1 MRVCIR
7 VFGIVQ
13 GVGFRPTVK
22 RHADACDIAGS
33 VSNKGPYVEIFA
45 EGSEEC
51 VHSFIKQIQE
61 EPPKR
66 AVILKLDA
74 ENVESGEDGFH
85 KVESETDS
93 KEKFQIIESEKEEG
107 EIFVSPDIA
116 ICPECKKELY
126 DKNDR
131 RYLHPFINCTCC
143 GPRLTIL
150 DSMPYDRVRTSMGE
164 FPMCE
169 KCEYE
174 YTHAETRRFDAQ
186 PVCCNDCGPEVYL
199 LGRKER
205 GADAIRYTRKV
216 ISEGG
221 IVAVKGI
228 GGFHLC
234 CDAAKEETVAR
245 LRQRKKRPMK
255 PFAVMMKD
263 LDVVRRECETEPHLE
278 EILDG
283 HQKPIIL
290 LPKKEGGTLCESV
303 APDNPKIGVML
314 PYAPVQLLLFD
325 YQDETKVSD
334 CLVMTSANT
343 SGAPIC
349 RDDEDALNELSGL
362 CDVILSHDR
371 KIRLRADD
379 TVMDFYRGEP
389 YMIRRSR
396 GYAPLP
402 FMMGN
407 EFKGQVLAVGGE
419 LKNAFCI
426 GKNQL
431 FYPSPYIGDMGDVR
445 TVKALKE
452 SVKRMEE
459 LLETKPQ
466 IVACDMHPSY
476 NTRAAA
482 EEMGLPVFLV
492 QHHYAHILSCMAEN
506 EWTTEKKVIG
516 VSFDGTGYGTD
527 GTIWGGEILLAD
539 YDSFTRWGCIE
550 PFAQTGGDVSAKE
563 GWRIAVS
570 LLGKIYGK
578 ENALQI
584 IETLGLCEPK
594 LAKLQFTME
603 ERGIN
608 TVQSTSAGRLFDAVS
623 AILDI
628 RKSST
633 FEGEA
638 STSLQFAAEKWLDA
652 QQQKTFYQQQIDIN
666 RNMKVSQE
674 NSSDADQK
682 IIADRNKSMNL
693 KSISDVAQK
702 SVVEKNNS
710 INRNIKADL
719 YYLPTLSLVKEV
731 AERKL
736 AGENSNQLA
745 LHFHRRLAGMIVSA
759 CEKAREEIGI
769 NTVALSGGVYQNKL
783 LLDYSVTMLEER
795 GFHVLRH
802 HLLPPNDGGISL
814 GQAVAAMRS
823 LQKGE

>member
-66 AVILKLDA
+66 AVILKLDV
-74 ENVESGEDGFH
+74 ENVESGEDGIH

-459 LLETKPQ
+459 LLETKPL

-652 QQQKTFYQQQIDIN
+652 QKKKIAGSEDFAE
-666 RNMKVSQE
+666 SG
-674 NSSDADQK
+674 
-682 IIADRNKSMNL
+682 IIADYGEL

-719 YYLPTLSLVKEV
+719 YYLPTLSLVKEL

>member
-66 AVILKLDA
+66 AVILKLDV
-74 ENVESGEDGFH
+74 ENVESGEDGIH

-216 ISEGG
+216 LSEGG

-550 PFAQTGGDVSAKE
+550 PFAQTGGDASAKE

-578 ENALQI
+578 ENALLI

-652 QQQKTFYQQQIDIN
+652 QK
-666 RNMKVSQE
+666 K
-674 NSSDADQK
+674 K
-682 IIADRNKSMNL
+682 IAGSEDFAESGIITDYGEL

-719 YYLPTLSLVKEV
+719 YYLPTLSLVKEL

-759 CEKAREEIGI
+759 CEKVREETGI

>member
-66 AVILKLDA
+66 AVILKLDV
-74 ENVESGEDGFH
+74 ENVESGEDGIH

-407 EFKGQVLAVGGE
+407 EFKGQELAVGGE

-550 PFAQTGGDVSAKE
+550 PFAQTGGDASAKE

-578 ENALQI
+578 ENALLI

-652 QQQKTFYQQQIDIN
+652 QK
-666 RNMKVSQE
+666 K
-674 NSSDADQK
+674 K
-682 IIADRNKSMNL
+682 IAGSEDFAESGIITDYGEL

-719 YYLPTLSLVKEV
+719 YYLPTLSLVKEL

-759 CEKAREEIGI
+759 CEKAREETGI

>member
-66 AVILKLDA
+66 AVILKLDV
-74 ENVESGEDGFH
+74 ENVESGEDGIH

-550 PFAQTGGDVSAKE
+550 PFAQTGGDASAKE

-578 ENALQI
+578 ENALLI

-603 ERGIN
+603 EREIN

-652 QQQKTFYQQQIDIN
+652 QK
-666 RNMKVSQE
+666 K
-674 NSSDADQK
+674 K
-682 IIADRNKSMNL
+682 IAGSEDFAESGIITDYGEL

-759 CEKAREEIGI
+759 CEKAREETGI

>member
-66 AVILKLDA
+66 AVILKLDV
-74 ENVESGEDGFH
+74 ENVESGEDGIH

-334 CLVMTSANT
+334 CIVMTSANT

-506 EWTTEKKVIG
+506 EWTTEKRVIG

-550 PFAQTGGDVSAKE
+550 PFAQTGGDASAKE

-578 ENALQI
+578 ENALLI

-652 QQQKTFYQQQIDIN
+652 QK
-666 RNMKVSQE
+666 K
-674 NSSDADQK
+674 K
-682 IIADRNKSMNL
+682 IAGSEDFAESGIITDYGEL

-719 YYLPTLSLVKEV
+719 YYLPTLSLVKEL

-759 CEKAREEIGI
+759 CEKAREETGI

>member
-66 AVILKLDA
+66 AVILKLDV
-74 ENVESGEDGFH
+74 ENVESGEDGIH

-216 ISEGG
+216 LSEGG

-476 NTRAAA
+476 NTRPAA

-550 PFAQTGGDVSAKE
+550 PFAQTGGDASAKE

-578 ENALQI
+578 ENALLI

-652 QQQKTFYQQQIDIN
+652 QK
-666 RNMKVSQE
+666 K
-674 NSSDADQK
+674 K
-682 IIADRNKSMNL
+682 IAGSEDFAESGIITDYGEL

-759 CEKAREEIGI
+759 CEKAREETGI

>member
-66 AVILKLDA
+66 AVILKLDV
-74 ENVESGEDGFH
+74 ENVESGEDGIH

-303 APDNPKIGVML
+303 APDNPKIG
-314 PYAPVQLLLFD
+314 
-325 YQDETKVSD
+325 
-334 CLVMTSANT
+334 
-343 SGAPIC
+343 
-349 RDDEDALNELSGL
+349 
-362 CDVILSHDR
+362 
-371 KIRLRADD
+371 
-379 TVMDFYRGEP
+379 
-389 YMIRRSR
+389 
-396 GYAPLP
+396 
-402 FMMGN
+402 
-407 EFKGQVLAVGGE
+407 
-419 LKNAFCI
+419 
-426 GKNQL
+426 
-431 FYPSPYIGDMGDVR
+431 
-445 TVKALKE
+445 
-452 SVKRMEE
+452 
-459 LLETKPQ
+459 
-466 IVACDMHPSY
+466 
-476 NTRAAA
+476 
-482 EEMGLPVFLV
+482 
-492 QHHYAHILSCMAEN
+492 
-506 EWTTEKKVIG
+506 
-516 VSFDGTGYGTD
+516 
-527 GTIWGGEILLAD
+527 
-539 YDSFTRWGCIE
+539 
-550 PFAQTGGDVSAKE
+550 
-563 GWRIAVS
+563 
-570 LLGKIYGK
+570 
-578 ENALQI
+578 
-584 IETLGLCEPK
+584 
-594 LAKLQFTME
+594 
-603 ERGIN
+603 
-608 TVQSTSAGRLFDAVS
+608 
-623 AILDI
+623 
-628 RKSST
+628 
-633 FEGEA
+633 
-638 STSLQFAAEKWLDA
+638 
-652 QQQKTFYQQQIDIN
+652 
-666 RNMKVSQE
+666 
-674 NSSDADQK
+674 
-682 IIADRNKSMNL
+682 
-693 KSISDVAQK
+693 
-702 SVVEKNNS
+702 
-710 INRNIKADL
+710 
-719 YYLPTLSLVKEV
+719 
-731 AERKL
+731 
-736 AGENSNQLA
+736 
-745 LHFHRRLAGMIVSA
+745 GM
-759 CEKAREEIGI
+759 
-769 NTVALSGGVYQNKL
+769 
-783 LLDYSVTMLEER
+783 
-795 GFHVLRH
+795 
-802 HLLPPNDGGISL
+802 
-814 GQAVAAMRS
+814 
-823 LQKGE
+823 

>member
-61 EPPKR
+61 APPKR
-66 AVILKLDA
+66 AVILKLDV
-74 ENVESGEDGFH
+74 ENVESGEDGIH

-255 PFAVMMKD
+255 PFAVMMKN

-314 PYAPVQLLLFD
+314 PYAPVQLLIFD

-550 PFAQTGGDVSAKE
+550 PFAQTGGDASAKE

-578 ENALQI
+578 ENALLI

-652 QQQKTFYQQQIDIN
+652 QK
-666 RNMKVSQE
+666 K
-674 NSSDADQK
+674 K
-682 IIADRNKSMNL
+682 IAGSEDFAESGIITDYGEL

-710 INRNIKADL
+710 INRNIKSDL
-719 YYLPTLSLVKEV
+719 YYLPTLSLVKEL

-759 CEKAREEIGI
+759 CEKAREETGI

>member
-66 AVILKLDA
+66 AVILKLDV
-74 ENVESGEDGFH
+74 ENVESGEDGIH

-303 APDNPKIGVML
+303 APDDPKIGVML

-652 QQQKTFYQQQIDIN
+652 QKKKIAGSEDFAE
-666 RNMKVSQE
+666 SG
-674 NSSDADQK
+674 
-682 IIADRNKSMNL
+682 IIADYGEL

-719 YYLPTLSLVKEV
+719 YYLPTLSLVKEL

>member
-74 ENVESGEDGFH
+74 ENVESGEDGIH
-85 KVESETDS
+85 KAESKTDS

-199 LGRKER
+199 LGREER

-303 APDNPKIGVML
+303 ALDNPKIGVML

-506 EWTTEKKVIG
+506 EWTTEKRVIG

-550 PFAQTGGDVSAKE
+550 PFAQTGGDASAKE

-570 LLGKIYGK
+570 LLGKIYGQ
-578 ENALQI
+578 ENALLI

-638 STSLQFAAEKWLDA
+638 STSLQFAAEKWLNA
-652 QQQKTFYQQQIDIN
+652 QK
-666 RNMKVSQE
+666 K
-674 NSSDADQK
+674 K
-682 IIADRNKSMNL
+682 IAGSEDFAESGIITDYEEL

-719 YYLPTLSLVKEV
+719 YYLPTLSLVKEL

-759 CEKAREEIGI
+759 CEKAREETGI

>member
-66 AVILKLDA
+66 AVILKLDV
-74 ENVESGEDGFH
+74 ENVESGEDGIH

-216 ISEGG
+216 LSEGG

-550 PFAQTGGDVSAKE
+550 PFAQTGGDASAKE

-578 ENALQI
+578 ENALLI

-652 QQQKTFYQQQIDIN
+652 QK
-666 RNMKVSQE
+666 K
-674 NSSDADQK
+674 K
-682 IIADRNKSMNL
+682 IAGSEDFAESGIITDYGEL

-759 CEKAREEIGI
+759 CEKAREETEI

>member
-61 EPPKR
+61 APPKR
-66 AVILKLDA
+66 AVILKLDV
-74 ENVESGEDGFH
+74 ENVESGEDGIH

-116 ICPECKKELY
+116 ICLECKKELY

-693 KSISDVAQK
+693 KSSSDVVQK

-710 INRNIKADL
+710 INQNIKADL
-719 YYLPTLSLVKEV
+719 HYLPTLSLVKEL

-759 CEKAREEIGI
+759 CEKAREETGI

>member
-66 AVILKLDA
+66 AVILKLDV
-74 ENVESGEDGFH
+74 ENVESGEDGIH

-216 ISEGG
+216 LSEGG

-459 LLETKPQ
+459 LMETKPQ
-466 IVACDMHPSY
+466 SVACDMHPSY

-550 PFAQTGGDVSAKE
+550 PFAQTGGDASAKE

-578 ENALQI
+578 ENALLI

-652 QQQKTFYQQQIDIN
+652 QK
-666 RNMKVSQE
+666 K
-674 NSSDADQK
+674 K
-682 IIADRNKSMNL
+682 IAGSEDFAESGIITDYGEL

-759 CEKAREEIGI
+759 CEKAREETGI

>member
-66 AVILKLDA
+66 AVILKLDV
-74 ENVESGEDGFH
+74 ENVESGEDGIH

-466 IVACDMHPSY
+466 IVACDIHPSY

-506 EWTTEKKVIG
+506 EWTTEKRVIG

-550 PFAQTGGDVSAKE
+550 PFAQTGGDASAKE

-570 LLGKIYGK
+570 LLGKIYGQ
-578 ENALQI
+578 ENALLI

-638 STSLQFAAEKWLDA
+638 STSLQFAAEKWLNA
-652 QQQKTFYQQQIDIN
+652 QK
-666 RNMKVSQE
+666 K
-674 NSSDADQK
+674 K
-682 IIADRNKSMNL
+682 IAGSEDFAESGIITDYGEL

-719 YYLPTLSLVKEV
+719 YYLPTLSLVKEL

-759 CEKAREEIGI
+759 CEKAREETGI

-802 HLLPPNDGGISL
+802 YLLPPNDGGISL

>member
-66 AVILKLDA
+66 AVILKLDV
-74 ENVESGEDGFH
+74 ENVESGEDGIH

-216 ISEGG
+216 LSEGG

-550 PFAQTGGDVSAKE
+550 PFAQTGGDASAKE

-578 ENALQI
+578 ENALLI

-594 LAKLQFTME
+594 LAKLQFTVE

-652 QQQKTFYQQQIDIN
+652 QK
-666 RNMKVSQE
+666 K
-674 NSSDADQK
+674 K
-682 IIADRNKSMNL
+682 IAGSEDFAESGIITDYGEL

-759 CEKAREEIGI
+759 CEKAREETGI

>member
-66 AVILKLDA
+66 AVILKLDV
-74 ENVESGEDGFH
+74 ENVESGEDGIH
-85 KVESETDS
+85 KVESEIDS

-550 PFAQTGGDVSAKE
+550 PFAQTGGDASAKE

-578 ENALQI
+578 ENALLI

-652 QQQKTFYQQQIDIN
+652 QK
-666 RNMKVSQE
+666 K
-674 NSSDADQK
+674 K
-682 IIADRNKSMNL
+682 IAGSEDFAESGIITDYGEL

-759 CEKAREEIGI
+759 CEKAREETGI

>member
-66 AVILKLDA
+66 AVILKLDV
-74 ENVESGEDGFH
+74 ENVESGEDGIH

-550 PFAQTGGDVSAKE
+550 PFAQTGGDASAKE

-578 ENALQI
+578 ENALLI
-584 IETLGLCEPK
+584 IEILGLCEPK

-652 QQQKTFYQQQIDIN
+652 QK
-666 RNMKVSQE
+666 K
-674 NSSDADQK
+674 K
-682 IIADRNKSMNL
+682 IAGSEDFAESGIITDYGEL

-719 YYLPTLSLVKEV
+719 YYLPTLSLVKEL

-745 LHFHRRLAGMIVSA
+745 LHFHRRLAEMIVSA
-759 CEKAREEIGI
+759 CEKAREETGI